1 MVVETKTIH
10 PNDIDFSVR
19 GSIVQEKEELSD
31 HIHHKKKKSLV
42 PNSISDMIQSVLKAS
57 VISDKHKSAID
68 PAPHRVEKD
77 VQVRDISDD
86 DDEEMNTS
94 RNLIDKNEREKN
106 VKDIYMLDSV
116 DNKSMDVKLK
126 SVTIVASHKKNK
138 HEIYM

>member
-1 MVVETKTIH
+1 MVAETKTIH

-19 GSIVQEKEELSD
+19 GSIVQEKKELSNGP
-31 HIHHKKKKSLV
+31 INHKKKQSLI

-68 PAPHRVEKD
+68 PVPHRAVKD
-77 VQVRDISDD
+77 VQVRDYSDD

-94 RNLIDKNEREKN
+94 RNLIDKRKHDEREKN

-116 DNKSMDVKLK
+116 DRKTNS
-126 SVTIVASHKKNK
+126 
-138 HEIYM
+138 